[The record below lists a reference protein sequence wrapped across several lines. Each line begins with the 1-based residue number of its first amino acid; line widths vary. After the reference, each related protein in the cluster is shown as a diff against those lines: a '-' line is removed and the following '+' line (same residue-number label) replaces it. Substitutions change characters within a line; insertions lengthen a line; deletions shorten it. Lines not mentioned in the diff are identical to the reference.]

1 MQAIVL
7 AFKEEPSFVRLRE
20 NLKDD
25 NYPIHIWGMDRHVEP
40 LLIKALEKKGKLR
53 LVVTYDEKRARQ
65 IVSDYKLYD
74 REVYYYP
81 AKDALF
87 YYADIHSNETAKNR
101 LEIIR
106 HIACKDDITVVTTI
120 EGLMDKITDI
130 SHIVNNVINIKKE
143 QSIDTFEF
151 SGKLTTL
158 GYEKTVMVEE
168 RGQFSVR
175 GGIIDIF
182 PLTEECPYR
191 VELWGDEVYSIRSFD
206 ALSQRSIEEVDSLS
220 IYPSCEMV
228 LDSERINKGIDA
240 IEKEHKIQSAKLK
253 KEFRT
258 DAYARLNKMVE
269 TVKEELSEFNSTM
282 GLDSM
287 VEYFYDDTVSFLDY
301 FPKGTQIYI
310 DEPEKVYHQADI
322 YTTEFAMSMMGRLE
336 GGYILPKQADVLYEG
351 KRIVAKLCERKLLLV
366 SENYLPQRVWK
377 EKMELNIGTRS
388 LVSYDNSFER
398 LMSDIEKWKK
408 KKYRLLILSPSGTRA
423 KRIAADL
430 NQNDIPA
437 YFLENGD
444 RSIKA
449 GEVMTAVGRIETGFE
464 ITGAKLV
471 VISESDIFTARE
483 IKKKKK
489 AAKYHG
495 DKISSFS
502 DVNVGDYVVHQNHGV
517 GIYRGI
523 EKVETDGRLKDYISI
538 EYDKGSKLF
547 IPVDQLNM
555 IGKFAGKDG
564 HKPKLNR
571 LGGTEWEKVRQRV
584 KGHVDDIARELID
597 LYARRQTSHGFV
609 YSPDTVWQREFEE
622 LFPYEETYD
631 QQKAIEET
639 KADMESE
646 KIMDRLICGDVG
658 FGKTEIA
665 IRAAFKAVQDNKQV
679 AYLVPTTIL
688 AEQHYN
694 TFVERMKSF
703 PINIRM
709 LSRFCTPKEIKKNLA
724 DLKSGNVDIIIG
736 THRLLSKDVEFKNLG
751 LLIID
756 EEQRFGVKHKEQIKK
771 LKVNVDVLTLT
782 ATPIPRTLHMSMV
795 GLRDISLLEE
805 APIDRMP
812 IQTYI
817 MEYDLEFVKE
827 AINRELSRNGQ
838 VYYVYNRVNTIED
851 ITASLRAV
859 IPDAVIE
866 FAHGK
871 MNERELE
878 DIMRRFIKKEID
890 VLVSTTIIET
900 GLDIPNVNTIIIHDA
915 DKFGLAQLYQLR
927 GRVGRTNRS
936 AYAFL
941 LYKRDKMI
949 KEVAEK
955 RLKAIREFTDLGSG
969 YKISMKD
976 LEIRGAGNLLGQEQS
991 GNIEAVGYDLYC
1003 RMLNDAIR
1011 RLSGEE
1017 EEADFVTSIE
1027 LPVEAYIPDTY
1038 VKSEFIKLD
1047 LYKRISKCTT
1057 REENDDIIE
1066 ELKDRFGEIP
1076 KCVLRLFDI
1085 AYLKA
1090 LSHNA
1095 YITDIKYI
1103 SDTLY
1108 FVMWPKAPVNPDK
1121 MDALL
1126 KKYNGRMKFVADKNA
1141 GFRLPASKLIPDE
1154 LIETTLNAV
1163 SDISVLFEEL

>member
-1 MQAIVL
+1 M
-7 AFKEEPSFVRLRE
+7 
-20 NLKDD
+20 
-25 NYPIHIWGMDRHVEP
+25 
-40 LLIKALEKKGKLR
+40 
-53 LVVTYDEKRARQ
+53 
-65 IVSDYKLYD
+65 
-74 REVYYYP
+74 
-81 AKDALF
+81 
-87 YYADIHSNETAKNR
+87 
-101 LEIIR
+101 
-106 HIACKDDITVVTTI
+106 
-120 EGLMDKITDI
+120 TDI
-130 SHIVNNVINIKKE
+130 K
-143 QSIDTFEF
+143 
-151 SGKLTTL
+151 
-158 GYEKTVMVEE
+158 
-168 RGQFSVR
+168 
-175 GGIIDIF
+175 
-182 PLTEECPYR
+182 
-191 VELWGDEVYSIRSFD
+191 
-206 ALSQRSIEEVDSLS
+206 
-220 IYPSCEMV
+220 
-228 LDSERINKGIDA
+228 
-240 IEKEHKIQSAKLK
+240 
-253 KEFRT
+253 
-258 DAYARLNKMVE
+258 
-269 TVKEELSEFNSTM
+269 
-282 GLDSM
+282 
-287 VEYFYDDTVSFLDY
+287 
-301 FPKGTQIYI
+301 
-310 DEPEKVYHQADI
+310 
-322 YTTEFAMSMMGRLE
+322 
-336 GGYILPKQADVLYEG
+336 
-351 KRIVAKLCERKLLLV
+351 
-366 SENYLPQRVWK
+366 
-377 EKMELNIGTRS
+377 
-388 LVSYDNSFER
+388 
-398 LMSDIEKWKK
+398 KWKK
-408 KKYRLLILSPSGTRA
+408 KKYKIIILSPSATRA
-423 KRIAADL
+423 KRIANDL
-430 NQNDIPA
+430 NDNDIPSF
-437 YFLENGD
+437 FLEKGD
-444 RSIKA
+444 RDIKN
-449 GEVMTAVGRIETGFE
+449 GEIMTAVGRLETGFE
-464 ITGAKLV
+464 ISSAKLV

-489 AAKYHG
+489 TARYQG
-495 DKISSFS
+495 DKIGSFS
-502 DVNVGDYVVHQNHGV
+502 DVNIGDYVVHQNHGV

-523 EKVETDGRLKDYISI
+523 EQVETDGILEDYISI

-547 IPVDQLNM
+547 IPVDQLSM

-564 HKPKLNR
+564 VKPKLNK
-571 LGGTEWEKVRQRV
+571 LGGTDWEKVRARV
-584 KGHVDDIARELID
+584 KGHITDIAKELVE
-597 LYARRQTSHGFV
+597 LYAKRQTVRGFA
-609 YSPDTVWQREFEE
+609 YSPDTVWQNEFEE

-639 KADMESE
+639 KRDMESD

-688 AEQHYN
+688 AEQHYD
-694 TFVERMKSF
+694 TFVERMKNF

-709 LSRFCTPKEIKKNLA
+709 LSRFCTPKEIKQNLA
-724 DLKSGNVDIIIG
+724 DIKNGTVDIVIG
-736 THRLLSKDVEFKNLG
+736 THRLLSKDVEYKNLG

-756 EEQRFGVKHKEQIKK
+756 EEQRFGVKHKEQIKQ

-812 IQTYI
+812 IQTYV
-817 MEYDLEFVKE
+817 MEYDIEFVKE
-827 AINRELSRNGQ
+827 AINRELARNGQ

-851 ITASLRAV
+851 ITARLRAV
-859 IPDAVIE
+859 IPDATIE
-866 FAHGK
+866 FAHGR

-878 DIMRRFIKKEID
+878 DIMRRFVKKEID

-915 DKFGLAQLYQLR
+915 DRFGLAQLYQLR

-1003 RMLNDAIR
+1003 KMLNDAIKR
-1011 RLSGEE
+1011 MSGEK
-1017 EEADFVTSIE
+1017 EEADFETTIE

-1038 VKSEFIKLD
+1038 VKSEYIKLD

-1066 ELKDRFGEIP
+1066 EIRDRFGEVP

-1090 LSHNA
+1090 LAHKV
-1095 YITDIKYI
+1095 YVMDIKYV

-1108 FVMWPKAPVNPDK
+1108 FVMWPDAPVNPD
-1121 MDALL
+1121 MMNGLL
-1126 KKYNGRMKFVADKNA
+1126 KKYKGRLKFVPDKNA

-1154 LIETTLNAV
+1154 LLETAMNTVL
-1163 SDISVLFEEL
+1163 DFEVLFDE

>member
-1 MQAIVL
+1 MQAIVS
-7 AFKEEPSFVRLRE
+7 AFKEEPGFVGLRE
-20 NLKDD
+20 DLNDD
-25 NYPIHIWGMDRHVEP
+25 IFPIHVWGIDRHVEP
-40 LLIKALEKKGKLR
+40 LLIKSLEEEKKLKLII
-53 LVVTYDEKRARQ
+53 TYDERRARE
-65 IVSDYKLYD
+65 IVSDYKLFD
-74 REVYYYP
+74 REVFYYP

-87 YYADIHSNETAKNR
+87 YYADIHGNETAKNR
-101 LEIIR
+101 LDIIR
-106 HIACKDDITVVTTI
+106 HIANKDAVTVVTTI
-120 EGLMDKITDI
+120 EGLMDKIPDI
-130 SHIVNNVINIKKE
+130 SHIVENVINLKKDE
-143 QSIDTFEF
+143 SIDTIKF
-151 SGKLTTL
+151 SGKLTSL
-158 GYEKTVMVEE
+158 GYEKTFMVEE

-191 VELWGDEVYSIRSFD
+191 VELWGDEIYSIRSFD
-206 ALSQRSIEEVDSLS
+206 VESQRSIEEIDELK

-228 LDSERINKGIDA
+228 LTEDRIAKGISA
-240 IEKEHKIQSAKLK
+240 IEKEHKTQSSMLK
-253 KEFRT
+253 KSFNTE
-258 DAYARLNKMVE
+258 AYARLNKMVD
-269 TVKEELSEFNSTM
+269 TVKEELKEFNSTM

-287 VEYFYDDTVSFLDY
+287 VEYFFDDTVSFLDY
-301 FPKGTQIYI
+301 FPEDTEIYI
-310 DEPEKVYHQADI
+310 DEPEKVYHQADV
-322 YTTEFAMSMMGRLE
+322 YTTEFAQSMMGRLE

-351 KRIVAKLCERKLLLV
+351 KKIVARLSDKKIV
-366 SENYLPQRVWK
+366 MISENYLPERVWK
-377 EKMELNIGTRS
+377 EKKAVNIRTTS
-388 LVSYDNSFER
+388 LISYNNSFEG
-398 LMSDIEKWKK
+398 LMSDINKWKK
-408 KKYRLLILSPSGTRA
+408 KKYKIIILSPSGTRA
-423 KRIAADL
+423 KRIASDL
-430 NQNDIPA
+430 NDNDIPA
-437 YFLENGD
+437 YYLEKGD
-444 RSIKA
+444 RNIKN
-449 GEVMTAVGRIETGFE
+449 GEIMTAAGRLETGFE
-464 ITGAKLV
+464 ISSAKLV

-489 AAKYHG
+489 SVKYQG
-495 DKISSFS
+495 DKIGSFS
-502 DVNVGDYVVHQNHGV
+502 DVNVGDYVVHQNHGI

-523 EKVETDGRLKDYISI
+523 EQVETDGILEDYISI

-547 IPVDQLNM
+547 IPVDQLSM
-555 IGKFAGKDG
+555 IGKFSGKDG
-564 HKPKLNR
+564 AKPKLNR
-571 LGGTEWEKVRQRV
+571 LGGADWEKVRQRV
-584 KGHVDDIARELID
+584 KGHISDIAKELVE
-597 LYARRQTSHGFV
+597 LYAKRQTIHGFA
-609 YSPDTVWQREFEE
+609 YSPDTVWQNEFEE

-639 KADMESE
+639 KKDMESD

-688 AEQHYN
+688 AEQHFD
-694 TFVERMKSF
+694 TFAQRMKNF

-709 LSRFCTPKEIKKNLA
+709 LSRFCTPKEIKQNLA
-724 DLKSGNVDIIIG
+724 DIKNGTADIVIG

-756 EEQRFGVKHKEQIKK
+756 EEQRFGVKHKEQIKQ

-817 MEYDLEFVKE
+817 MEYDIEFVKE
-827 AINRELSRNGQ
+827 AINRELARNGQ

-859 IPDAVIE
+859 VPDATIE

-878 DIMRRFIKKEID
+878 DIMRRFVKKEID

-1003 RMLNDAIR
+1003 KMLNDAIK
-1011 RLSGEE
+1011 RLSGEK
-1017 EEADFVTSIE
+1017 EEADFETTIE

-1038 VKSEFIKLD
+1038 VKSEYIKLD

-1066 ELKDRFGEIP
+1066 EIHDRFGEVP

-1090 LSHNA
+1090 LAHSV
-1095 YITDIKYI
+1095 YVMDIKYVT
-1103 SDTLY
+1103 DTLY
-1108 FVMWPKAPVNPDK
+1108 FVMWPDAPVNPDK
-1121 MDALL
+1121 MNGLL
-1126 KKYNGRMKFVADKNA
+1126 KKYRGRLKFVPDKNA
-1141 GFRLPASKLIPDE
+1141 GFRLPASRLIPDE
-1154 LIETTLNAV
+1154 LLETAMATVMDLN
-1163 SDISVLFEEL
+1163 VLFEE

>member
-1 MQAIVL
+1 MKALVS
-7 AFKEEPSFVRLRE
+7 AFKKEPGFVRLRDI
-20 NLKDD
+20 LKD
-25 NYPIHIWGMDRHVEP
+25 NIYPVHVWGLDGHVKP
-40 LLIKALEKKGKLR
+40 LLIKSLEEKSKTR
-53 LVVTYDEKRARQ
+53 LIVTYDEKRARQ
-65 IVSDYKLYD
+65 IVADYKLFD

-87 YYADIHSNETAKNR
+87 YYADIHGNETAKNR

-106 HIACKDDITVVTTI
+106 HIAEDDNITVVTTI
-120 EGLMDKITDI
+120 EGLMDKIPDI
-130 SHIVNNVINIKKE
+130 KHIVENVLEIKKE
-143 QSIDTFEF
+143 QTIDTIKF
-151 SGKLTTL
+151 SENLTTL

-206 ALSQRSIEEVDSLS
+206 AESQRSIEEADGVR

-228 LDSERINKGIDA
+228 LTKKRISKGLQA
-240 IEKEHKIQSAKLK
+240 IEKEHKEQSKKLK
-253 KEFRT
+253 KEFKT
-258 DAYARLNKMVE
+258 EAYARLNKMVE
-269 TVKEELSEFNSTM
+269 TVKEELKEFNSTM

-287 VEYFYDDTVSFLDY
+287 VEYFFDDTVSFLDY
-301 FPKGTQIYI
+301 FPDKTTVYI
-310 DEPEKVYHQADI
+310 DEPDKVYHQADI
-322 YTTEFAMSMMGRLE
+322 YTSEFAMSMSGRLE
-336 GGYILPKQADVLYEG
+336 GGYILPKQADVLYDG
-351 KRIVAKLCERKLLLV
+351 KKIVAALCNRKIMLI
-366 SENYLPQRVWK
+366 SENYIPQRIWK
-377 EKMELNIGTRS
+377 EKENINISARS
-388 LVSYDNSFER
+388 LISYNNSFEG
-398 LMSDIEKWKK
+398 LMNDIEKWKK
-408 KKYRLLILSPSGTRA
+408 KKYKIVILSPSGTRA
-423 KRIAADL
+423 KRIAQDL
-430 NQNDIPA
+430 NSNDIA
-437 YFLENGD
+437 ANYLEKGNKEL
-444 RSIKA
+444 KA
-449 GEVMTAVGRIETGFE
+449 GEVMTAVGRLESGFE

-483 IKKKKK
+483 IKKKRKT
-489 AAKYHG
+489 AKYHG
-495 DKISSFS
+495 DKIGSFS
-502 DVNVGDYVVHQNHGV
+502 DVNIGDYVVHQNHGV

-538 EYDKGSKLF
+538 EYDRGSKLF
-547 IPVDQLNM
+547 IPVDQLDM
-555 IGKFAGKDG
+555 IGKFSGKEG
-564 HKPKLNR
+564 HKPKLNK
-571 LGGTEWEKVRQRV
+571 LGGTDWEKVRQRV
-584 KGHVDDIARELID
+584 RGHVDDIARELID
-597 LYARRQTSHGFV
+597 LYAKRQTSHGFC
-609 YSPDTVWQREFEE
+609 YSPDTVWQSEFEE
-622 LFPYEETYD
+622 LFPYEETID

-639 KADMESE
+639 KADMESD

-703 PINIRM
+703 PVNVRM
-709 LSRFCTPKEIKKNLA
+709 LSRFCTPKEVRQNLSELKNGTA
-724 DLKSGNVDIIIG
+724 DIVIG

-817 MEYDLEFVKE
+817 MEYDIEFVKE
-827 AINRELSRNGQ
+827 AINRELNRNGQ

-851 ITASLRAV
+851 ITAKLRSV

-866 FAHGK
+866 YAHGK

-927 GRVGRTNRS
+927 GRVGRTNKS

-941 LYKRDKMI
+941 LYKQDKII

-1003 RMLNDAIR
+1003 KMLNDAIK
-1011 RLSGEE
+1011 RLSGEKE
-1017 EEADFVTSIE
+1017 TADFVTSIE
-1027 LPVEAYIPDTY
+1027 LPVEAYIPETY

-1047 LYKRISKCTT
+1047 LYKRISKCST
-1057 REENDDIIE
+1057 REENDVIIE
-1066 ELKDRFGEIP
+1066 ELKDRFGDAP
-1076 KCVLRLFDI
+1076 KSVMRLFDI
-1085 AYLKA
+1085 AYLKSIA
-1090 LSHNA
+1090 HAA

-1103 SDTLY
+1103 TDTVY

-1126 KKYNGRMKFVADKNA
+1126 KKYKGNMKFVPDKNA
-1141 GFRLPASKLIPDE
+1141 GFRLTASKLIPDE
-1154 LIETTLNAV
+1154 LMETVENAV
-1163 SDISVLFEEL
+1163 NDIGGLFE